1 LQVKT
6 GECPSVAELLDYAD
20 GRAGADAR
28 QRVAAHLAQASCGH
42 CREWVERARSLPADE
57 GKARVEAAPAT
68 KWERQAAFRDLEEQ
82 LGRLED

>member
-1 LQVKT
+1 
-6 GECPSVAELLDYAD
+6 
-20 GRAGADAR
+20 
-28 QRVAAHLAQASCGH
+28 LAQASCGH